1 MHFWELHYSKPKHR
15 TKNIYPTSK
24 LDSSLKIYVS
34 KFQIGINDTF
44 RVIRISV
51 KAIFSIFSEVFR
63 AYHAIQWDFWDSKNS
78 FGNIS
83 STSIRIYN
91 VLNWKKYFSILKITF
106 SFKINPKIGIFSR
119 FLVNNIFTMKNV
131 LNFIFSFN
139 WKWKGVFKTV
149 TVFLKIIVL
158 TLWNWYFKIIN
169 IVFLNWIRRYAR

>member
-1 MHFWELHYSKPKHR
+1 MLIHVLNLMFQNLKSVSMIHSEIRQFLWRFFCIFFLFLQFWELHYSKSKHR

-63 AYHAIQWDFWDSKNS
+63 AYLAIQWDFWDSKNS

-91 VLNWKKYFSILKITF
+91 VL
-106 SFKINPKIGIFSR
+106 G
-119 FLVNNIFTMKNV
+119 
-131 LNFIFSFN
+131 
-139 WKWKGVFKTV
+139 
-149 TVFLKIIVL
+149 
-158 TLWNWYFKIIN
+158 
-169 IVFLNWIRRYAR
+169 

>member
-1 MHFWELHYSKPKHR
+1 MFVYLRVDTSLKCPQLVKGRLNPKKQTNKTWKIFIRHQ
-15 TKNIYPTSK
+15 SQ
-24 LDSSLKIYVS
+24 DSSLKIYVL

-51 KAIFSIFSEVFR
+51 KAVFSIFSEVFR
-63 AYHAIQWDFWDSKNS
+63 AYLPIQWDFWDSKNS

-91 VLNWKKYFSILKITF
+91 VLSWKKYFSILKITF

-139 WKWKGVFKTV
+139 RKWKGFFKTV
-149 TVFLKIIVL
+149 SVF
-158 TLWNWYFKIIN
+158 
-169 IVFLNWIRRYAR
+169 